1 METFRQIV
9 DETMRAAGLSEEEL
23 KDRMQIAER
32 AVGFDKRLDRELS
45 PVQEAQVRKYLLEMY
60 ATNQTPEGK
69 KKIEEAAQ
77 KFREA
82 RVEKSKNN

>member
-1 METFRQIV
+1 MATFRQIV